1 MGPTLNR
8 RRSLVAVLVVGVC
21 IAAIA
26 VGMVATSG
34 TRRGSGRKQA
44 QACEQARA
52 DAVAATAE
60 PLELDDSNDEIVI
73 DFGAGRSRRIDMVE
87 VRSDDAIPGAW
98 NEFGVNVGIL
108 SFESRR
114 ELEGEGLVAIARRVS
129 RDTINVSLCIDP
141 ELQDVEPGT
150 YQGVLHISDERLE
163 DMEIPVTVHAQD
175 RNSWLW
181 LVLAVAGGMGASIVA
196 YTIHGRPERPEAA
209 LRRSQFLPVLILI
222 TVGFGAAM
230 VRAINAYN
238 EDRAWG
244 ATPWDGLLLLAQTVP
259 LGYGATVG
267 VSDILKQ
274 LGGPPDLRVATAT
287 STASAEAGTGDPSE
301 EPGT

>member
-1 MGPTLNR
+1 
-8 RRSLVAVLVVGVC
+8 VC

-34 TRRGSGRKQA
+34 TRR
-44 QACEQARA
+44 
-52 DAVAATAE
+52 
-60 PLELDDSNDEIVI
+60 I
-73 DFGAGRSRRIDMVE
+73 
-87 VRSDDAIPGAW
+87 
-98 NEFGVNVGIL
+98 
-108 SFESRR
+108 
-114 ELEGEGLVAIARRVS
+114 
-129 RDTINVSLCIDP
+129 
-141 ELQDVEPGT
+141 
-150 YQGVLHISDERLE
+150 QGVLHISDERLE

-196 YTIHGRPERPEAA
+196 YTIHGRPERPETA

-230 VRAINAYN
+230 VR
-238 EDRAWG
+238 
-244 ATPWDGLLLLAQTVP
+244 
-259 LGYGATVG
+259 GYGATVG

-274 LGGPPDLRVATAT
+274 LGGSPDPRVSAAAA
-287 STASAEAGTGDPSE
+287 TASAEAGTGDPSE

>member
-1 MGPTLNR
+1 
-8 RRSLVAVLVVGVC
+8 VC

-34 TRRGSGRKQA
+34 TRRGSGRKQS

-52 DAVAATAE
+52 DAVAATATGTAPAE

-141 ELQDVEPGT
+141 ELQDVKPGT

-181 LVLAVAGGMGASIVA
+181 LVLAVAW
-196 YTIHGRPERPEAA
+196 E
-209 LRRSQFLPVLILI
+209 RRSSPTRS
-222 TVGFGAAM
+222 TVA
-230 VRAINAYN
+230 R
-238 EDRAWG
+238 
-244 ATPWDGLLLLAQTVP
+244 
-259 LGYGATVG
+259 
-267 VSDILKQ
+267 S
-274 LGGPPDLRVATAT
+274 GPRRPC
-287 STASAEAGTGDPSE
+287 AGPSSCRCSS
-301 EPGT
+301 